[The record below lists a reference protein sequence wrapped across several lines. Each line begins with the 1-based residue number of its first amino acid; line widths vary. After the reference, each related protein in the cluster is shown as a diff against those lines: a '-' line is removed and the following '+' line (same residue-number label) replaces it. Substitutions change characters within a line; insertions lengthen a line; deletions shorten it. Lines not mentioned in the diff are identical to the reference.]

1 MLKAIRELLAGT
13 REVPARDNTSSQPS
27 SLTGP
32 EGYFMPQSATQL
44 LDMPA
49 RKQCLQQLWENS
61 ALPKDLYEQFYLQ
74 PLHKLVTLMQVLP
87 ATRQGEYAS
96 EGGLVDITLQTTSY
110 AVRLA
115 KGHMLPPGAAPEEQ
129 SAQNILWN
137 VVVFYAALWHY
148 LPLLSQLQG
157 EFRSGRAWLPG
168 LTVPDEPYRFRFRS
182 TPPAPTLATSQSAMI
197 AARLLPA
204 EVIGWLS
211 TLPAATHSLMTIAS
225 RQPGALPVIDDIVLE
240 ATRLARG
247 DSLSVSSSP
256 ASVSDTLTAGLPS
269 VAPTTE
275 NITTSVPVV
284 DMQSSVIG
292 PSPLPGVDPMPAET
306 SNQPEENA
314 ASATEVLLSS
324 ALDVPVNDKP
334 LAEMVLAPETV
345 AGVEEDMQALLSLMA
360 VEVSAPMNQT
370 EQAFGDAPHEDEGP
384 VPVDNPAFTAE
395 VTQVVEAAEINQASD
410 AVDDIASEAA
420 FSTSDF
426 CDLQTTDPAP
436 SLLQKQGNEG
446 YRGITPG
453 EVFWRWL
460 ADGLSSN
467 EIPIN
472 SVGARVHL
480 VSGFIFITVPGIFYL
495 YLKQAGLDGFQREAL
510 QEDFERLEKH
520 RRVKGKRF
528 YFAHLYET
536 SERKGAFKRTKGYL
550 VKASLL
556 YRGTNLPDDSPVL
569 VIP

>member
-1 MLKAIRELLAGT
+1 
-13 REVPARDNTSSQPS
+13 
-27 SLTGP
+27 
-32 EGYFMPQSATQL
+32 MPQSATQL

-96 EGGLVDITLQTTSY
+96 EGGLVDITLQTTTY

-115 KGHMLPPGAAPEEQ
+115 KGYMLPPGAAPEEQ

-168 LTVPDEPYRFRFRS
+168 LTVPGEPYRFRFRS
-182 TPPAPTLATSQSAMI
+182 IPPAPTLATSQSAMI

-225 RQPGALPVIDDIVLE
+225 RQPGSLPVIDDIILE
-240 ATRLARG
+240 ATKLARG

-256 ASVSDTLTAGLPS
+256 ASVSDTLTVGLPS

-275 NITTSVPVV
+275 NITTSIPVV
-284 DMQSSVIG
+284 DLQGAVIG
-292 PSPLPGVDPMPAET
+292 TSPLPGVDPMLAET
-306 SNQPEENA
+306 SNQPEENV

-324 ALDVPVNDKP
+324 ALDVPVYDKP

-360 VEVSAPMNQT
+360 VEVSAPASQT
-370 EQAFGDAPHEDEGP
+370 EQALGDAPHEDEGP
-384 VPVDNPAFTAE
+384 VPADNPALTAE
-395 VTQVVEAAEINQASD
+395 VLQVVEAVEINQKSD
-410 AVDDIASEAA
+410 VVDDIAPEAA

-426 CDLQTTDPAP
+426 CDLQTTAPAP

-446 YRGITPG
+446 DGGITPG

-460 ADGLSSN
+460 ADGLRSN

-495 YLKQAGLDGFQREAL
+495 YLKQAGLDGSQREAL